1 MPRWARFGLMS
12 RRRLLLLIAALAPLG
27 AGAAP
32 ALPQD
37 LVVQVCDDAAEWP
50 PYSFYERQHGPER
63 KTERVVG
70 AAVDVLDRILGAA
83 GLRYQLV
90 LLPWK
95 RCQLGIEA
103 GTYHLALNASYSDER
118 ARTYW
123 LTRPYYSLH
132 SNYYYSRRTHPA
144 GLTLTSVRDLRRLR
158 VCGLNGYNYSTYG
171 LGHGQ
176 IDLTSTSHA
185 QALRKLQRDRC
196 DVFIE
201 KREIVEGLALIDAAV
216 ATELRDPQLAS
227 AMLPGVAPTPFHMI
241 VTRAEPWGQALTALI
256 DAGISRLAD
265 SGELSALLP

>member
-1 MPRWARFGLMS
+1 MPR
-12 RRRLLLLIAALAPLG
+12 LLVLLAALVSLTPL
-27 AGAAP
+27 AADAAP

-50 PYSFYERQHGPER
+50 PYSYHERQHGTDRKSER
-63 KTERVVG
+63 IIG

-123 LTRPYYSLH
+123 LTRPYYWLH
-132 SNYYYSRRTHPA
+132 SNYYYSRRTHPG
-144 GLTLTSVRDLRRLR
+144 GLTLASVQDLRRLR

-171 LGHGQ
+171 LGPGQ
-176 IDLTSTSHA
+176 VDLTSMSHA

-196 DVFIE
+196 DVFVE
-201 KREIVEGLALIDAAV
+201 KREIVDGLALIDAAV
-216 ATELRDPQLAS
+216 AAELLDPQLAS
-227 AMLPGVAPTPFHMI
+227 AVLPGVAPTPFHMI

-256 DAGISRLAD
+256 DAGIARLAG